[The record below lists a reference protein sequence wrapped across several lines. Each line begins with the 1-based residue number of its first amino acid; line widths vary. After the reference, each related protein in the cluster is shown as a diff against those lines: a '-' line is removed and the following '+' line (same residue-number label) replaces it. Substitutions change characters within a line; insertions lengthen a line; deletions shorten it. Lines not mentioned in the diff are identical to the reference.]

1 MEFKFNTH
9 KGSIYNN
16 EIVEMTG
23 DYTGP
28 DVMTVWVNDDTNKMH
43 FHPVSSETHTDVEVT
58 LSSSNPNHIIVMDLL
73 GGSPWRTNSTETQW
87 VINVDGFFVKQYH
100 KNSPASALSTND
112 LIYNF
117 DTETFDLTPMP
128 GLASIEEQMEWLNH
142 EKTIVTHRLANE
154 LFHSE
159 EEKTQFGVDLVMI
172 NKLLTETLPSGI
184 DIRDC
189 VISM

>member
-1 MEFKFNTH
+1 
-9 KGSIYNN
+9 
-16 EIVEMTG
+16 
-23 DYTGP
+23 
-28 DVMTVWVNDDTNKMH
+28 
-43 FHPVSSETHTDVEVT
+43 
-58 LSSSNPNHIIVMDLL
+58 
-73 GGSPWRTNSTETQW
+73 
-87 VINVDGFFVKQYH
+87 
-100 KNSPASALSTND
+100 
-112 LIYNF
+112 
-117 DTETFDLTPMP
+117 
-128 GLASIEEQMEWLNH
+128 MEWLNH